1 VGVVPKETKRLK
13 LPLPLGNENV
23 TLESINGIFEKID
36 AGVATRESI
45 LISAGSDLNTYMEEG
60 NYYCP
65 ANATVATLLNSPT
78 AEAFHLTVEA
88 HAGVLQTLS
97 TFQPGDLEVFQRN
110 YYFGWGPWKK
120 VPTRDELEEI
130 LPQANGN
137 AQGYADIAVAPL
149 IGTTSPNLLRNSS
162 GILGFRGWTINSGTW
177 TIGSG
182 PVLKYFQQTVQVPAQ
197 SYHFL
202 GTTDLI
208 PVVASTTHRI
218 QAVFYTV
225 GMTATTGLM
234 YVEVYNFANGNVI
247 QSINADRNKNW
258 HRKSGVVNI
267 PAGVSS
273 VGVRIVVYN
282 SSTTT
287 ALPASVK
294 AATRIK
300 FSAGSDD
307 VPYTAEGDDLALY
320 EYGNR
325 MRSWGAL

>member
-1 VGVVPKETKRLK
+1 MPKETKRLK

-137 AQGYADIAVAPL
+137 AQGYANAAVAPI
-149 IGTTSPNLLRNSS
+149 IGEDSSNLVQNSS
-162 GILGFRGWTINSGTW
+162 ALLGLYGWASSGTAPW
-177 TIGSG
+177 SVYTALSHKT
-182 PVLKYFQQTVQVPAQ
+182 LKYFYVPNAVPAGQ
-197 SYHFL
+197 LSILTSDIITVFAGDFYL
-202 GTTDLI
+202 
-208 PVVASTTHRI
+208 
-218 QAVFYTV
+218 QALFYTLSMDKGDMYIEV
-225 GMTATTGLM
+225 LNVATSTMIDSLTATL
-234 YVEVYNFANGNVI
+234 
-247 QSINADRNKNW
+247 NANW
-258 HRKSGVVNI
+258 HRKSKKITIPSGVTQIRLRLVVAGKETGVN
-267 PAGVSS
+267 A
-273 VGVRIVVYN
+273 
-282 SSTTT
+282 ST
-287 ALPASVK
+287 K
-294 AATRIK
+294 AITRIK
-300 FSAGSDD
+300 LSYGSVD
-307 VPYTAEGDDLALY
+307 VPYTAEGDDLALLGY
-320 EYGNR
+320 TNK
-325 MRSWGAL
+325 MRSWGAI